1 MSVVVVVAAA
11 VVVEAPRCGTDGQQ
25 SPGPGY
31 ERTDALKQFRIIS
44 LKSGST
50 KHNKYFK
57 SQ

>member
-1 MSVVVVVAAA
+1 MSVVVVAA
-11 VVVEAPRCGTDGQQ
+11 VVAAEAPRCGTDGQR
-25 SPGPGY
+25 SPGQGY

-50 KHNKYFK
+50 KHIKYLK

>member
-25 SPGPGY
+25 SPGQGY

-50 KHNKYFK
+50 KHNKYLK

>member
-1 MSVVVVVAAA
+1 MSVVVAAA
-11 VVVEAPRCGTDGQQ
+11 VVVVVEAPRCGTDGQR
-25 SPGPGY
+25 SPGQGY

-50 KHNKYFK
+50 KHIEYLK